1 MKKKMVLIFMCCF
14 AIVALAACSQNNG
27 STGSQDDIGQDRAL
41 EIALEHAGV
50 NESDIT
56 QQRVELSND
65 DGVKEYEVEFY
76 AGNQEYD
83 YDIDAATGISVVTTR
98 KLKMIFGKATAP
110 VTVVVMQQVT
120 VLLQKMKPWPLFWK
134 GFPGPPNLTFACTL
148 KGMMAEIFMKAS

>member
-83 YDIDAATGISVVTTR
+83 YDIDAATGDIRSYDSEIENDFWQSDSTR
-98 KLKMIFGKATAP
+98 NGSSDAASDGTITE
-110 VTVVVMQQVT
+110 
-120 VLLQKMKPWPLFWK
+120 MKPWPLFWK